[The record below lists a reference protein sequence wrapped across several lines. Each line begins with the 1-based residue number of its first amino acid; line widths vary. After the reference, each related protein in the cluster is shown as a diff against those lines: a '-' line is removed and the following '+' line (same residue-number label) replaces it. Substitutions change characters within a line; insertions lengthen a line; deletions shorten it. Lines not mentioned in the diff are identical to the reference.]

1 MVSLSGAVT
10 PQYPA
15 STVSFSFI
23 HPNVMTAAFKD
34 KAQVS
39 PAPEML
45 YDADNLR
52 R

>member
-1 MVSLSGAVT
+1 MVSLFGAQM
-10 PQYPA
+10 PHLQA

-23 HPNVMTAAFKD
+23 HPNVMPAPFKE

-45 YDADNLR
+45 YEAHKLR